1 MNIYLDIETIPTSDP
16 AIIEE
21 LASSVKPPATHKK
34 QETIDLWL
42 RDNKE
47 QAVSELV
54 AKTSFDGLHGR
65 IACIAWA
72 FDDEDVESTES
83 WQTER
88 QAIQLFYDAIAER
101 TSIVY
106 SGGRAQESS
115 TFVGHNITGFDL
127 PFLKHRSIILNV
139 KPDTI
144 MRRAFAAKP
153 WDKEVADT
161 MLIWS
166 ADRDKRVSMDKLC
179 KAFGIAGKGE
189 FNGSMVAETWPIN
202 PQKVID
208 YCKDDITRTRL
219 IFKRLNW
226 I

>member
-1 MNIYLDIETIPTSDP
+1 
-16 AIIEE
+16 
-21 LASSVKPPATHKK
+21 
-34 QETIDLWL
+34 
-42 RDNKE
+42 
-47 QAVSELV
+47 
-54 AKTSFDGLHGR
+54 
-65 IACIAWA
+65 
-72 FDDEDVESTES
+72 
-83 WQTER
+83 
-88 QAIQLFYDAIAER
+88 
-101 TSIVY
+101 
-106 SGGRAQESS
+106 
-115 TFVGHNITGFDL
+115 
-127 PFLKHRSIILNV
+127 
-139 KPDTI
+139 